1 MILVD
6 ANLLLYA
13 EDSLSRFHQPARE
26 WWDEQLSGSRT
37 VCLCWQVINA
47 FIRISTHPKLFQT
60 PLSLKEANATV
71 NGWMQQPCVRLIH
84 ATDEHWFYFQK
95 MLMNCQAK
103 GNLVSDAHLAA
114 LAMEHYCVICSTDK
128 DFTLFEGLNWEN
140 PMTSS

>member
-84 ATDEHWFYFQK
+84 ATDEHWHYFQK
-95 MLMNCQAK
+95 MLINCQAK

-114 LAMEHYCVICSTDK
+114 LAMEHYCVMCSPDK
-128 DFTLFEGLNWEN
+128 DFALFEGLNWEN
-140 PMTSS
+140 PIASS